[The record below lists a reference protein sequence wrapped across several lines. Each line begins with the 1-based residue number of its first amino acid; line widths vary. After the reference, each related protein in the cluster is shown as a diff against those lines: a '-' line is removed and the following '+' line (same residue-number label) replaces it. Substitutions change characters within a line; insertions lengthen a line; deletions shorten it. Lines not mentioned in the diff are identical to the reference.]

1 MWIGNLM
8 LLILNLP
15 LIGLRVKMILV
26 PYHPLYPMIPVFCCI
41 GAFSLN
47 NHGFDVDPMA
57 LFGVIG
63 YVFKALDC
71 EPTPMLLAFI
81 LGPMMEEF
89 RDDQD
94 ANPDGRPLI
103 RGGER

>member
-47 NHGFDVDPMA
+47 NHGFDVDLMA
-57 LFGVIG
+57 LFGSSATSSRRSI
-63 YVFKALDC
+63 AS
-71 EPTPMLLAFI
+71 
-81 LGPMMEEF
+81 
-89 RDDQD
+89 
-94 ANPDGRPLI
+94 RPPCCL
-103 RGGER
+103 RSSWVR